1 MTVGLLSATLSRQIG
16 SADIKVPQAT
26 WHVPSRVMFEH
37 TTGEEGDAPLSE
49 EQRSVSLKVML
60 EHTPFGTVDKLL
72 EAGLKHLTGDHG
84 TCLLLFACDAKQFD
98 ISSDANDILLPLP
111 SDDLSTADAPTPMAH
126 EVSLRAFLEV
136 LYYVRGFPRT
146 CPVTRAQRL
155 ACPCPA
161 SCL

>member
-1 MTVGLLSATLSRQIG
+1 MGRCCCLPRSSCCRKDRLLLDDTQDSP
-16 SADIKVPQAT
+16 V
-26 WHVPSRVMFEH
+26 VV
-37 TTGEEGDAPLSE
+37 DA
-49 EQRSVSLKVML
+49 RGCTDM
-60 EHTPFGTVDKLL
+60 
-72 EAGLKHLTGDHG
+72 A
-84 TCLLLFACDAKQFD
+84 CLLLFACDAKQFD